1 MDIILHNAFA
11 LRLELSTAEYQTL
24 RVVKTFLVTDSIKT
38 TSPSFHLLTNNS
50 RYNHFNK
57 GADVAEWSF
66 HSNLWKHNN
75 ASALSLTTES
85 KPIRP
90 RAIRSSNLLICASN
104 RMLRSLQESFL
115 VYA

>member
-11 LRLELSTAEYQTL
+11 LRLELSTAKYQTL
-24 RVVKTFLVTDSIKT
+24 LVVKTFLVKDW
-38 TSPSFHLLTNNS
+38 PSFHLLTNNS

-90 RAIRSSNLLICASN
+90 RAIRSSNLLICA
-104 RMLRSLQESFL
+104 LQS
-115 VYA
+115 YAEVLAGVFSCLCLTF